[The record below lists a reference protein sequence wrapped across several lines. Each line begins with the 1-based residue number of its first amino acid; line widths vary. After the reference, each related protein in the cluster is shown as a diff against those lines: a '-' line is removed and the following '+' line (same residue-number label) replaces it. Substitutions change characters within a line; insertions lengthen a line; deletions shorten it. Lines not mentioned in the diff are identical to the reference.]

1 MTALRPDVVTQELIH
16 QALKHYE
23 RSKDFEINAQ
33 KIENAVGKGEN
44 FMGDLVSVKFN
55 ARYRLQEDFK
65 FYHWIVKIIRTG
77 EGFNETRFLD
87 NFEKETQIYKVSKFI
102 LTFMSMDF
110 DVLKLFRI

>member
-1 MTALRPDVVTQELIH
+1 MTALRPDVVSEELIL

-23 RSKDFEINAQ
+23 RCEDFDVNAQ

-55 ARYRLQEDFK
+55 ARSRLQEDFK
-65 FYHWIVKIIRTG
+65 RYHWIVKMIGTG

-87 NFEKETQIYKVSKFI
+87 NFEKETQIYKVILSTKF
-102 LTFMSMDF
+102 T
-110 DVLKLFRI
+110 LF

>member
-1 MTALRPDVVTQELIH
+1 MTALRPDVVSEELIH

-23 RSKDFEINAQ
+23 RSEDFEVNAQ

-55 ARYRLQEDFK
+55 ARSRLQEDFK
-65 FYHWIVKIIRTG
+65 RYHWIVKIIRTG

>member
-23 RSKDFEINAQ
+23 RCESFEVNAMN
-33 KIENAVGKGEN
+33 IENAVGKGEN

-55 ARYRLQEDFK
+55 ARSRLQEDFK
-65 FYHWIVKIIRTG
+65 CYIWIVKIIGTG

-87 NFEKETQIYKVSKFI
+87 NFEKETQVYKVSI
-102 LTFMSMDF
+102 Y
-110 DVLKLFRI
+110 

>member
-1 MTALRPDVVTQELIH
+1 MTALRPDVVSEELIL

-23 RSKDFEINAQ
+23 RCEDFEVNAQ

-55 ARYRLQEDFK
+55 ARSRLQEDFK
-65 FYHWIVKIIRTG
+65 RYHWIVKMIGTG